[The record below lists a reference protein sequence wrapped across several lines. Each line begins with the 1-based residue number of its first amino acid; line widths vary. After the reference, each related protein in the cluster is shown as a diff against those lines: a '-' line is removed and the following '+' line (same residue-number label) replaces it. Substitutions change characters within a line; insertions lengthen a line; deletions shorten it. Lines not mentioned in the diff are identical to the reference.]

1 MSTDID
7 TGMNTGMNTG
17 AGIALAG
24 AARRPAMDGVRGI
37 DAAQRTDGADD
48 MNDAGAIAVFGEALV
63 DDFVT
68 GQVVGGAPFNMARH
82 LAAFGAA
89 TLMITRIGQ
98 DANGAAVRAEFSHFG
113 MTQAGLQVDPVKP
126 TGRVVV
132 ERDGD
137 GHRFIIQPDQAYDYI
152 EPAPALAALQAAH
165 PGTLYFGTLAQRS
178 SGSRG
183 TLQALLGATR
193 AQRYLDLNVRE
204 GQVTERC
211 VYESLHQADIV
222 KVNEEE
228 LQALFDWYTHDR
240 PGTADANSAALQAAC
255 GRLLRTFSLQGL
267 IVTLGPRGAVYFDAD
282 GGVTV
287 SRSAPLPAPLVDTVG
302 AGDAFSAVFLHGRAQ
317 GWPLADTLARA
328 NAFAGAICG
337 IAGAV
342 PQDLAFYAPWL
353 ARWQAGQL
361 ATSAA
366 S

>member
-1 MSTDID
+1 
-7 TGMNTGMNTG
+7 MNAPQPTE
-17 AGIALAG
+17 
-24 AARRPAMDGVRGI
+24 GVQTMRDNGNN
-37 DAAQRTDGADD
+37 A
-48 MNDAGAIAVFGEALV
+48 NAIAVFGEALV
-63 DDFVT
+63 DDFIT

-82 LAAFGAA
+82 LAAFGAN
-89 TLMITRIGQ
+89 TLMMTRIGQ
-98 DANGAAVRAEFSHFG
+98 DANGARVRAEFARYG
-113 MTQAGLQVDPVKP
+113 MTQAGLQVDPVAP

-132 ERDGD
+132 ERDD
-137 GHRFIIQPDQAYDYI
+137 AGHRFIIEPDQAYDYI
-152 EPAPALAALQAAH
+152 EPAPALAALQASQA
-165 PGTLYFGTLAQRS
+165 GTLYFGTLAQRA

-183 TLQALLGATR
+183 TLQVLLASSRATR
-193 AQRYLDLNVRE
+193 FLDLNVRE

-211 VYESLHQADIV
+211 VFESLHQADIV

-240 PGTADANSAALQAAC
+240 PGTGDAASPALRAAC

-282 GGVTV
+282 GGVHV
-287 SRSAPLPAPLVDTVG
+287 SPPASAPARLVDTVG

-353 ARWQAGQL
+353 ASWQAGAAAL
-361 ATSAA
+361 ALS
-366 S
+366 

>member
-1 MSTDID
+1 MHDNENSA
-7 TGMNTGMNTG
+7 NAN
-17 AGIALAG
+17 A
-24 AARRPAMDGVRGI
+24 
-37 DAAQRTDGADD
+37 
-48 MNDAGAIAVFGEALV
+48 NAIAVFGEALV
-63 DDFVT
+63 DDFIT
-68 GQVVGGAPFNMARH
+68 EQVVGGAPFNMARH

-89 TLMITRIGQ
+89 SLMITRIGQ
-98 DANGAAVRAEFSHFG
+98 DANGASVRAEFTRYG
-113 MTQAGLQVDPVKP
+113 MTQAGLQVDSSAP

-132 ERDGD
+132 ERNEQ

-152 EPAPALAALQAAH
+152 EPAPALAALKAAN
-165 PGTLYFGTLAQRS
+165 PGMLYFGTLAQRA

-183 TLQALLGATR
+183 TLQALLGASAAR
-193 AQRYLDLNVRE
+193 RFLDLNVRE

-240 PGTADANSAALQAAC
+240 PGTGDVASPALRTAC
-255 GRLLRTFSLQGL
+255 GRLLRSFALQGL

-287 SRSAPLPAPLVDTVG
+287 SHSVQAPERLVDTVG
-302 AGDAFSAVFLHGRAQ
+302 AGDAFSAVFLYGRAQ
-317 GWPLADTLARA
+317 GWPLAETLARA

-342 PQDLAFYAPWL
+342 PRDLAFYAPWI
-353 ARWQAGQL
+353 ARWQAGADAL
-361 ATSAA
+361 AVA
-366 S
+366 